1 MTSLTAHGICN
12 AIGGQLVSGPFERVA
27 SGGVCTDSRALA
39 PHAVFFAL
47 GGEKFDGN
55 LFAPEASRTAAAV
68 VVSREEPGIDPS
80 CAVILVED
88 TLTALQKLASWWRS
102 NLKLIVVGLTGSNG
116 KTSTKDLTAA
126 VLSRKFRTVAT
137 EGNLNNHIGVPLSI
151 LKAEPADEMAVWEI
165 GMNHPGEL
173 APLCGM
179 TQPHIGIIT
188 SIGTSHMEYMGSRD
202 NIAREKCTV
211 AECLPENGHMIFP
224 ADCDYADMIRQ
235 STRATCIDC
244 GIDSGTVRAEN
255 LISTEDGTRFTLV
268 IPDFC
273 RETVELPVH
282 GRHMVCNALL
292 AAAAG
297 WVAGLAKEQIVSGLN
312 EAKLTGGRLHCKQSG
327 GILVIDD
334 TYNANPDSM
343 QAALRTAADLPC
355 TGRRFAV
362 LGRMGELGTFSA
374 EGHALV
380 GRTAEELHFDY
391 VVSVGQDA
399 AQITDAIPPGS
410 ATRALYLAA
419 PEEAAEWLRNHVAPG
434 DIVLFK
440 GSRAARM
447 EQVMNLTFPPQ

>member
-12 AIGGQLVSGPFERVA
+12 AIGGQLVSGPFERAA
-27 SGGVCTDSRALA
+27 SGGVCTDSRALP

-55 LFAPEASRTAAAV
+55 RFAPEASRTAAAV
-68 VVSREEPGIDPS
+68 VVSRVEPGMDPS
-80 CAVILVED
+80 CAVILVDD
-88 TLTALQKLASWWRS
+88 TLAALQKLASWWRS
-102 NLKLIVVGLTGSNG
+102 NLNLTVVGLTGSNG
-116 KTSTKDLTAA
+116 KTSTKDLTAS
-126 VLSRKFRTVAT
+126 VLSQRFRTIAT

-151 LKAEPADEMAVWEI
+151 LKAEAADEMAVWEM

-173 APLCGM
+173 APLCAM
-179 TQPHIGIIT
+179 TRPHIGIIT
-188 SIGTSHMEYMGSRD
+188 SIGTSHIEYLGSRD

-224 ADCDYADMIRQ
+224 ADCGYADMIRQ
-235 STRATCIDC
+235 STRAACIDC
-244 GIDSGTVRAEN
+244 GIDTGMVRAEN
-255 LISTEDGTRFTLV
+255 LVSTEDGTRFTLS

-273 RETVELPVH
+273 REEVELPVH
-282 GRHMVCNALL
+282 GRHMVTNALL

-297 WVAGLAKEQIVSGLN
+297 WVAGLAKEQIAAGLN
-312 EAKLTGGRLHCKQSG
+312 RAKLTGGRLHCKQVN
-327 GILVIDD
+327 GILVVDD

-343 QAALRTAADLPC
+343 QAALRTVADIPC

-380 GRTAEELHFDY
+380 GRTAEQLHFDY
-391 VVSVGQDA
+391 VVSVGTDA
-399 AQITDAIPPGS
+399 AMITDAIPAGS
-410 ATRALYLAA
+410 ATEALYLAT
-419 PEEAAEWLRNHVAPG
+419 PEEAADWLRTHVAPG
-434 DIVLFK
+434 DVVLFK